1 MATIEPFQID
11 TSEIMAFGEVLNDL
25 VETALNDGVSIPKAP
40 EGSFYELVEFVD
52 DTGLSAEGAGVRT
65 IISGG
70 HAALQLCAQALCL
83 EEMFGKPVPAGAL
96 YSHATKRRTHVDID
110 GDLRQRTLKAVAA
123 VRELLNQQRLP
134 PPVNDSRCPN
144 CSLINACLPAVVAE
158 APRVRGYQGALFR
171 PGSDG
176 AVEGWFDV

>member
-65 IISGG
+65 IRVKPGK
-70 HAALQLCAQALCL
+70 ALADFAMAL
-83 EEMFGKPVPAGAL
+83 VAL
-96 YSHATKRRTHVDID
+96 HRDANS
-110 GDLRQRTLKAVAA
+110 
-123 VRELLNQQRLP
+123 
-134 PPVNDSRCPN
+134 
-144 CSLINACLPAVVAE
+144 
-158 APRVRGYQGALFR
+158 
-171 PGSDG
+171 
-176 AVEGWFDV
+176 VEGIAH